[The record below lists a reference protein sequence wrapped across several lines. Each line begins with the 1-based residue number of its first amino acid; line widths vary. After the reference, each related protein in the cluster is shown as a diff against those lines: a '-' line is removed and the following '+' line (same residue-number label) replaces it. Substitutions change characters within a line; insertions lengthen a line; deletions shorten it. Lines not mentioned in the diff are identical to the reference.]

1 MQPSHFLS
9 GLSLQIFKVKIIS
22 RISDIVVGA
31 LAMKPRERVLRAIM
45 HEEPDRIPLFEIA
58 VSPLVLSK
66 IFNKEPWEC
75 NSLTA
80 GWEAEFDLY
89 EKLGLDCSTAYTL
102 MFNPKYY
109 NMIDDDKVV
118 DSWGRIFNT
127 TATAGTASRGFYVG
141 GYLTT
146 PEKYEEFLKLDPL
159 DQWGTEQ
166 FESALKAAG
175 DRIFP
180 VAAVG
185 SIWEV
190 QGEALGW
197 ENIFRYMFTK
207 PDFVKKVLEDSTN
220 FLIELGKAC
229 IDLGAEVLLDWDDY
243 GYTHGPMMSPKHFRQ
258 FIFPCLKRAADEFH
272 RKGAFLMVH
281 SDGDIRL
288 LMDMIVE
295 AGVDVIQPLEPHAN
309 MNIDDIAEKWGD
321 KICLVGNID
330 VAHLLPYGT
339 TQEVFREVRRA
350 IHAAAPGGGYILGSG
365 HQIND
370 WCKPENFL
378 TQIKAGKKFGKYPTG

>member
-1 MQPSHFLS
+1 
-9 GLSLQIFKVKIIS
+9 
-22 RISDIVVGA
+22 
-31 LAMKPRERVLRAIM
+31 MKPRERVLRALM
-45 HEEPDRIPLFEIA
+45 REEPDRVPLFELA
-58 VSPLVLSK
+58 VSPQVLSK
-66 IFNKEPWEC
+66 IFNKKPEEC
-75 NSLTA
+75 LSIFA
-80 GWEAEFDLY
+80 GWEAEFNLY
-89 EKLGLDCSTAYTL
+89 EKLGLDSSSIYTL
-102 MFNPKYY
+102 MFSPK
-109 NMIDDDKVV
+109 NSRGIDKDRYV
-118 DSWGRIFNT
+118 DSWGRIYSANVS
-127 TATAGTASRGFYVG
+127 AAYISRFYIG

-146 PEKYEEFLKLDPL
+146 PEKYEEFPKLDPL
-159 DQWGTEQ
+159 DSFGIEQ
-166 FESALKAAG
+166 CKIALKAAG

-197 ENIFRYMFTK
+197 ENMFRYMFTK
-207 PDFVKKVLEDSTN
+207 PDFVREVLEDSTK

-243 GYTHGPMMSPKHFRQ
+243 GYTNGPMMSPKHFKQ

-272 RKGAFLMVH
+272 RRGAFLMVH

-288 LMDMIVE
+288 LMDMIIE
-295 AGVDVIQPLEPHAN
+295 AGVDAIQPLEPKAG
-309 MNIDDIAEKWGD
+309 MNIDEVAEKWGD

-330 VAHLLPYGT
+330 VAHLLPFGT
-339 TQEVFREVRRA
+339 TEEVAQEVRRA
-350 IHAAAPGGGYILGSG
+350 IDAAAPGGGYLLGSG

-378 TQIKAGKKFGKYPTG
+378 AQIKTAKEYGKYPLH